1 MCRRYRGRIIT
12 MHGFRSSLMDC
23 VREYD
28 LEDWKIADQ
37 QLAHEHDNKVFAA
50 DARGGV
56 YRRRRVLMQQYS
68 DFIEGKIT
76 PEELMKKFEAAA
88 A

>member
-1 MCRRYRGRIIT
+1 
-12 MHGFRSSLMDC
+12 MDC

-37 QLAHEHDNKVFAA
+37 QLAHEHGDKVFKAY
-50 DARGGV
+50 ARGGV
-56 YRRRRVLMQQYS
+56 YRRRQALMQQYS

-76 PEELMKKFEAAA
+76 PESLIKKFEDAA
-88 A
+88 